1 MALIDKWLA
10 NNTFHHRDF
19 TLDQLLQA
27 KRDQGVSVSV
37 CLPARNVEATI
48 GTALTEIAAL
58 RSEGLVDQ
66 VVVIDAASSDATA
79 KIAAGMGAEL
89 YQEEELFPQM
99 GRCLGKGDAIWRG
112 LTVLN
117 GEIVVLVDSDSAN
130 FGRHFVTGLAG
141 PLFLN
146 ERLRFV
152 KAAYSRPL
160 TIGEAVQP
168 DGGGR
173 VTELCAR
180 PLINRFYPELAGFIQ
195 PLSGEVA
202 ARKELVIGLPLYT
215 GYALEIA
222 MLVGAWREAG
232 LDALAQTQIGTRL
245 NSHQP
250 LRELGAMAY
259 AVMRAVL
266 EQAERDGRLGRE
278 SSDSYLIPVQG
289 DIPSFE
295 SRQVEIEVRPAAR
308 EMVVS
313 G

>member
-1 MALIDKWLA
+1 MSAIDKWLA
-10 NNTFHHRDF
+10 NNTFNHQDF
-19 TLDQLLQA
+19 TLGQLLQA
-27 KRDQGVSVSV
+27 KRGRGVSVSV

-66 VVVIDAASSDATA
+66 VVVIDAASSDASA
-79 KIAAGMGAEL
+79 KIAAGMGVEV
-89 YQEEELFPQM
+89 YQEEELCPQM

-117 GEIVVLVDSDSAN
+117 GEVVVLVDSDSAN

-141 PLFLN
+141 PLLLN

-160 TIGEAVQP
+160 TVGEAVQP

-202 ARKELVIGLPLYT
+202 FKKELIMGLPLYT

-222 MLVGAWREAG
+222 MLVGVWREAG

-266 EQAERDGRLGRE
+266 EQAQRDGRLDSNG
-278 SSDSYLIPVQG
+278 SDSYQMPAVG
-289 DIPSFE
+289 DTPPME
-295 SRQVEIEVRPAAR
+295 SREVEVETRPPAR
-308 EMVVS
+308 EMVVR
-313 G
+313 